1 MSNYVIEH
9 IPLNTGETITIE
21 REIDERIEVVSS
33 NPEREQS
40 PEQELQFSNLSNW
53 RSFESEQKIKTFD
66 DYIFH
71 FYIGAITISGL
82 FMLFRIIQ
90 KNK

>member
-1 MSNYVIEH
+1 MSNFVLEH
-9 IPLNTGETITIE
+9 IPLKTGETITIE
-21 REIDERIEVVSS
+21 REKDERIELVQQEYSS
-33 NPEREQS
+33 SEKDEKLP
-40 PEQELQFSNLSNW
+40 FSTLSSW
-53 RSFESEQKIKTFD
+53 RNYEPEQKIKTFD